1 MAAEMAVES
10 TVTEDNQTMLKE
22 ETSEETARDAV
33 SAATGLADH
42 SLKTVKEDLSEMARE
57 KVSEAEKDAASAAT
71 DLADHS
77 LKTAKE
83 DLSEMV
89 KEEVSEVEK
98 DAASAATDLADHS
111 LKAVTEDRHSLEKEG
126 HSATRDREA
135 DSEIPERRASTRKI
149 STISVTRTKAEST
162 R

>member
-1 MAAEMAVES
+1 MAVES

-42 SLKTVKEDLSEMARE
+42 SLKTVKEDLSEM
-57 KVSEAEKDAASAAT
+57 
-71 DLADHS
+71 
-77 LKTAKE
+77 
-83 DLSEMV
+83 V

-111 LKAVTEDRHSLEKEG
+111 LKAVKEG
-126 HSATRDREA
+126 SHSETGDPV
-135 DSEIPERRASTRKI
+135 DSKTQERRVSTRKT
-149 STISVTRTKAEST
+149 STISAMKMKAEST

>member
-10 TVTEDNQTMLKE
+10 TVTEDNQTMVKE

-42 SLKTVKEDLSEMARE
+42 SLKTVKEDLSVMARE

-77 LKTAKE
+77 LKSAKE

-111 LKAVTEDRHSLEKEG
+111 LKAVKEG
-126 HSATRDREA
+126 SHSETGDPV
-135 DSEIPERRASTRKI
+135 DSKTQERRVSTRKT
-149 STISVTRTKAEST
+149 STISAMKMKAEST